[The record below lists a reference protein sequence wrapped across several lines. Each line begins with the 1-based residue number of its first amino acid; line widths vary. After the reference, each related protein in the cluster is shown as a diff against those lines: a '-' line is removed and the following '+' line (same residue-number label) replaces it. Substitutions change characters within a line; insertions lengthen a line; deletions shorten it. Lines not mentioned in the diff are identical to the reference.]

1 MAMKKMALTMILAA
15 IASVAQA
22 KVADPHWMLFGS
34 DSDDMGKAT
43 DVILVDVG
51 SVQRD
56 GDLAKIWVM
65 ELKGAE
71 LQDFKAHLA
80 ADTRPAFTIE
90 QREQRIS
97 DAAQAVR
104 PIEAHLAAD
113 ATLEE
118 KISYLQQASKHIK
131 ATPVLATVDCRRH
144 MFGTRDLGPIAP
156 GSWAQR
162 LEQLLCARPAPTLKP
177 NTGRQ

>member
-1 MAMKKMALTMILAA
+1 MKKALTILAA

-22 KVADPHWMLFGS
+22 KVPDSHWMLFGS

-43 DVILVDVG
+43 KVILVDVA

-56 GDLAKIWVM
+56 GDLAKILVM
-65 ELKGAE
+65 ELKGTD

-80 ADTRPAFTIE
+80 ADTRPASTIE

-113 ATLEE
+113 ATVEE
-118 KISYLQQASKHIK
+118 KLSYLEKVSKHIR
-131 ATPVLATVDCRRH
+131 ATPVLATVDCRRD
-144 MFGTRDLGPIAP
+144 MFGTRDLSPIAP

-162 LEQLLCARPAPTLKP
+162 LEQLLCARPAPTAKP
-177 NTGRQ
+177 NAGRQ